1 MVHLPH
7 TVILTLCLID
17 LKHVHKVIAMVV
29 FHPKLD
35 IFRKYQLILY
45 EKNKLR
51 FGIFLVP

>member
-17 LKHVHKVIAMVV
+17 LKHVHKVIAIVV
-29 FHPKLD
+29 FNPKLD
-35 IFRKYQLILY
+35 IFRKYQIILY

-51 FGIFLVP
+51 CGIVLVP

>member
-7 TVILTLCLID
+7 TVIVTLCLID
-17 LKHVHKVIAMVV
+17 LKHVHKIIAMVV

-51 FGIFLVP
+51 FGIVLVP